1 MSVRSTLFALLVA
14 AGCSKA
20 KPADEAPEPSSAS
33 DEAHATVTP
42 DVAKGKE
49 IFAQRCVPCHGPTGH
64 GDGPASASLDP
75 KPRKFADP
83 EWQKQVTD
91 DYIEKIVKLGGAAV
105 GKSAAMP
112 SNPDL
117 TDPNVVAGLRTV
129 VRSFNTNSREL
140 P

>member
-1 MSVRSTLFALLVA
+1 MRVFSFLIVCLCAVA
-14 AGCSKA
+14 CSK
-20 KPADEAPEPSSAS
+20 PQPAPEGDDDTTAAPAATAAS
-33 DEAHATVTP
+33 NTP
-42 DVAKGKE
+42 NVEKGKE
-49 IFAQRCVPCHGPTGH
+49 IFAQRCVPCHGTTGH

-83 EWQKQVTD
+83 AWQQQVTD

-117 TDPNVVAGLRTV
+117 NDPQVVAGLRTV
-129 VRSFNTNSREL
+129 VRSFNTN
-140 P
+140 